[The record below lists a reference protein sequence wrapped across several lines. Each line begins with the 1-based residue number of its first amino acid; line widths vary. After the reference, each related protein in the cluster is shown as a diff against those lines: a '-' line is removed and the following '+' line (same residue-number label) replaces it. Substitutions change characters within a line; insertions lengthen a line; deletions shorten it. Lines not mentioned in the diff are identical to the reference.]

1 MRSMLSKLSFTRPH
15 ARELLRRLE
24 APRHL
29 MQVVLGPRQVGKTTL
44 ALQVAEGTG
53 LPYHYASADEP
64 TLKGAPWLETQWTL
78 ARRLAQGGE
87 ALLVL
92 DEAQKVLGWSE
103 TLKRLWDEDTLRNV
117 PLKVLLLGSS
127 PLLLQKG
134 LSESLAGRFEVLHL
148 PHWTF
153 PEMEEAFGYTF
164 PEYIYYGGY
173 PGAAPLRGEPER
185 FARYIKDA
193 LLETTL
199 GRDILLHTRV
209 EKPALLRRVL
219 ELGLLYSGQTLSY
232 TKMLGQLQDAGNT
245 VTLAHYLELL
255 EGAGLL
261 ASLQKYAAEPF
272 RRRASSP
279 KLLALNTGLITAVLG
294 LSPEEVWA
302 DAALMGRLVET
313 AVGAHLLAHAP
324 HGGFAVYYWREGDK
338 EVDFVLKKG
347 KHLLALE
354 VKTAPSGK
362 TQGLEAFTRAFGAK
376 GLLVGPGGIPP
387 EAFLRED
394 PLAFL

>member
-1 MRSMLSKLSFTRPH
+1 VLSKNTFTRPQ
-15 ARELLRRLE
+15 AQELLRRLK

-29 MQVVLGPRQVGKTTL
+29 LQVVLGPRQVGKTTL
-44 ALQVAEGTG
+44 ALQVAQTSG

-64 TLKGAPWLETQWTL
+64 TLKEAPWLETQWTL
-78 ARRLAQGGE
+78 ARRLAQTGE

-92 DEAQKVLGWSE
+92 DEVQKALGWSE
-103 TLKRLWDEDTLRNV
+103 TLKRLWDEDTLQGL
-117 PLKVLLLGSS
+117 PLKVVLLGSS
-127 PLLLQKG
+127 PLLPQKG
-134 LSESLAGRFEVLHL
+134 LSESLTGRFEVLHL

-153 PEMEEAFGYTF
+153 YEMERAFGYTL
-164 PEYIYYGGY
+164 PEYLHFGGY

-199 GRDILLHTRV
+199 GRDIPLHARV

-219 ELGLLYSGQTLSY
+219 ELGLLHSGQVLSY
-232 TKMLGQLQDAGNT
+232 TNMLGQLQGAGNT

-261 ASLQKYAAEPF
+261 AALQKYAAEPF

-294 LSPEEVWA
+294 LSPKEVWA

-313 AVGAHLLAHAP
+313 ALGAHLLAHAP
-324 HGGFAVYYWREGDK
+324 HGGFEVYYWRERDQ

-347 KHLLALE
+347 RRLLALE
-354 VKTAPSGK
+354 VKSAPSQRTK
-362 TQGLEAFTRAFGAK
+362 GLKAFTQAFGGK
-376 GLLVGPGGIPP
+376 GLLLGPGGIPL

>member
-1 MRSMLSKLSFTRPH
+1 
-15 ARELLRRLE
+15 
-24 APRHL
+24 
-29 MQVVLGPRQVGKTTL
+29 VGKTTL
-44 ALQVAEGTG
+44 ALQVAQTSG

-64 TLKGAPWLETQWTL
+64 TLKEAPWLETQWTL
-78 ARRLAQGGE
+78 ARRLAQTGE
-87 ALLVL
+87 ALLIL
-92 DEAQKVLGWSE
+92 DEVQKALGWSE
-103 TLKRLWDEDTLRNV
+103 TLKRLWDEDTLQGL
-117 PLKVLLLGSS
+117 PLKVVLLGSS

-153 PEMEEAFGYTF
+153 YEMERAFGYTL
-164 PEYIYYGGY
+164 PEYLYFGGY
-173 PGAAPLRGEPER
+173 PGAAPLREEPER

-199 GRDILLHTRV
+199 GRDILLHARV

-219 ELGLLYSGQTLSY
+219 ELGLLYSGQVLSY

-261 ASLQKYAAEPF
+261 AALQKYAAEPF

-294 LSPEEVWA
+294 LSPKEVWE

-324 HGGFAVYYWREGDK
+324 HGGFEVYYWRERDQ

-347 KHLLALE
+347 KRLLALE
-354 VKTAPSGK
+354 VKSAPSQRTK
-362 TQGLEAFTRAFGAK
+362 GLKAFTQAFGGK
-376 GLLVGPGGIPP
+376 GLLLGPGGIPL
-387 EAFLRED
+387 EAFLREN

>member
-1 MRSMLSKLSFTRPH
+1 VLSKNTFTRPQ
-15 ARELLRRLE
+15 AQELLRRLK

-29 MQVVLGPRQVGKTTL
+29 LQVVLGPRQVGKTTL
-44 ALQVAEGTG
+44 ALQVAQTSG

-64 TLKGAPWLETQWTL
+64 TLKEAPWLETQWTL
-78 ARRLAQGGE
+78 ARRLAQTGE

-92 DEAQKVLGWSE
+92 DEVQKALGWSE
-103 TLKRLWDEDTLRNV
+103 TLKRLWDEDTLQGL
-117 PLKVLLLGSS
+117 PLKVVLLASS

-153 PEMEEAFGYTF
+153 YEMEQAFGYTL
-164 PEYIYYGGY
+164 PEYLYFGGY

-219 ELGLLYSGQTLSY
+219 ELGLLYSGQVLSY

-255 EGAGLL
+255 GGAGLL
-261 ASLQKYAAEPF
+261 AALQKYAAEPF

-294 LSPEEVWA
+294 LSPKEVWE

-324 HGGFAVYYWREGDK
+324 HGGFEVYYWRERDL

-347 KHLLALE
+347 RRLLALE
-354 VKTAPSGK
+354 VKSAPSQRTK
-362 TQGLEAFTRAFGAK
+362 GLKAFTQAFGGK
-376 GLLVGPGGIPP
+376 GLLLGPGGIPL

>member
-1 MRSMLSKLSFTRPH
+1 VLSKNTFTRPQ
-15 ARELLRRLE
+15 AQELLRRLK

-29 MQVVLGPRQVGKTTL
+29 LQVVLGPRQVGKTTL
-44 ALQVAEGTG
+44 ALQVAQTSG

-64 TLKGAPWLETQWTL
+64 TLKEAPWLETQWTL
-78 ARRLAQGGE
+78 ARRLDQTGE

-92 DEAQKVLGWSE
+92 DEVQKALGWSE
-103 TLKRLWDEDTLRNV
+103 TLKRLWDEDTLQGL
-117 PLKVLLLGSS
+117 PLKVVLLGSS

-153 PEMEEAFGYTF
+153 YEMERAFGYTL
-164 PEYIYYGGY
+164 PEYLYFGGY

-199 GRDILLHTRV
+199 GRDILLHARV

-219 ELGLLYSGQTLSY
+219 ELGLLYSGQVLSY

-255 EGAGLL
+255 GGAGLL
-261 ASLQKYAAEPF
+261 AALQKYAAEPF
-272 RRRASSP
+272 RRRTSSP

-294 LSPEEVWA
+294 LSPKEVWE

-324 HGGFAVYYWREGDK
+324 HGGFEVYYWRERDQ

-347 KHLLALE
+347 KRLLALE
-354 VKTAPSGK
+354 VKSAPSQRTK
-362 TQGLEAFTRAFGAK
+362 GLKAFTQAFGGK
-376 GLLVGPGGIPP
+376 GLLLGPGGIPL